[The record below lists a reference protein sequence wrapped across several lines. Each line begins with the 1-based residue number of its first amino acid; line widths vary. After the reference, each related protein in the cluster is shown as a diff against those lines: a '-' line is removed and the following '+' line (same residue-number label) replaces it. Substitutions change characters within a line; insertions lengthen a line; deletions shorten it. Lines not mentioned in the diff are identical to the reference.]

1 MNPKPVVALHYVS
14 DDVQS
19 GYDYLEHGLP
29 GRGERFL
36 KRYFEVTDRI
46 AANPWVYPV
55 KFDDYHRAL
64 VPQKSNLA
72 VYYFQEPEL
81 SVIVAVVDARRNPR
95 LIRAFIRGRRERR

>member
-1 MNPKPVVALHYVS
+1 VNPKPVVALHYVS

-36 KRYFEVTDRI
+36 KRYFEVTDKI
-46 AANPWVYPV
+46 AANPWMYPV

-64 VPQKSNLA
+64 VPKTNLA
-72 VYYFQEPEL
+72 VYYFQEPER